1 MSASVRKS
9 IPWAGMGLAVLALA
23 GAWLWRE
30 GALSDTPSHGA
41 LAASPPASQPP
52 LLAAQLDGSDTAERG
67 EVTVSAESHQEDSPG
82 ASTEPSDGAARLTRA
97 RDELRTALEAS
108 LYDSLDP
115 GAILDAALSLGSLE
129 VDPRPFSEPD
139 PSGCTVYPL
148 RGVPDGVRA
157 ELWVGRSSKPGVA
170 KVLSLRFELDPT
182 EMPYL
187 FLGCARTKAIAQVQM
202 QIGSDGAPLNLTIL
216 TDLPPSSRNRQLDVP
231 LEQGSISQGVL
242 CYVDASDPSDWRA
255 RTHGLED
262 GKPGSWE
269 NTSLL
274 LAGRW
279 PCPDKLDAFSDLL
292 QSQYETIHH

>member
-1 MSASVRKS
+1 MSASATKS
-9 IPWAGMGLAVLALA
+9 ILWAGTSCAVLALA
-23 GAWLWRE
+23 GLWAWRAAAQDDAASRADLASPSSS
-30 GALSDTPSHGA
+30 GAPLAAALSDRAGNGERDEVALDVGPQDQPDATP
-41 LAASPPASQPP
+41 AADADAS
-52 LLAAQLDGSDTAERG
+52 AERL
-67 EVTVSAESHQEDSPG
+67 VRASA
-82 ASTEPSDGAARLTRA
+82 
-97 RDELRTALEAS
+97 ELRTALEAS

-148 RGVPDGVRA
+148 VGTPEGTKA

-170 KVLSLRFELDPT
+170 KVLSLRFELDPS

-187 FLGCARTKAIAQVQM
+187 FMGCARTKAIAQVQM

-216 TDLPPSSRNRQLDVP
+216 TDLPPSSRNRDLDVP
-231 LEQGSISQGVL
+231 LDVGSISQGVL
-242 CYVDASDPSDWRA
+242 CYVDARDPSDWRA

-269 NTSLL
+269 NTTLL

-279 PCPDKLDAFSDLL
+279 PCPDKLDAFSHLL
-292 QSQYETIHH
+292 QSQYETIRH